1 MVSRL
6 HWRGQRRAPAWAWPG
21 TGTVVAPIGMVG
33 PNLAPRW
40 DRVWRDRH
48 RDHKRYGADCPD
60 LAVTGWVQPRPRAG
74 NERGEEVV
82 WWQNCVVRC
91 VLALAGYL
99 TRFVYICEKMHKLIC
114 EKINKC

>member
-6 HWRGQRRAPAWAWPG
+6 RGRGQRLAPAWVWPG
-21 TGTVVAPIGMVG
+21 TGTVVAPIGTVW

-40 DRVWRDRH
+40 DLAWRDRH
-48 RDHKRYGADCPD
+48 RDHKRYGTDCPD
-60 LAVTGWVQPRPRAG
+60 LAGTGWVQPRPRAG

-91 VLALAGYL
+91 VWALAGYL
-99 TRFVYICEKMHKLIC
+99 TRFVYICEKMQEIHKQ
-114 EKINKC
+114 

>member
-6 HWRGQRRAPAWAWPG
+6 HWRGQRLAPAWVWLG
-21 TGTVVAPIGMVG
+21 TGTVVAPIGMVWA
-33 PNLAPRW
+33 NRAPWW

-82 WWQNCVVRC
+82 EWQNCVVRC
-91 VLALAGYL
+91 VWALAGYL
-99 TRFVYICEKMHKLIC
+99 TCFVYICEKMHKLIC